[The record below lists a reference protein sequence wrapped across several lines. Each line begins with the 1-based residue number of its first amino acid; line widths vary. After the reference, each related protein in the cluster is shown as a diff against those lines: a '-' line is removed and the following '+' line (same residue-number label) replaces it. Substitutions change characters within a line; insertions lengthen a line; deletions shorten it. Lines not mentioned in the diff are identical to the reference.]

1 MANVKLKWVFV
12 SDWVGGVGGGRLCTT
27 AGDQLAQGNPPGARP
42 DNNLHHNLHPRHSYR
57 FEEKTFK
64 FWWYTNYYWFLLEDI
79 LTYPIMWSEYSRCN
93 SRPVASKGLLAGCP
107 QEAFKS
113 ELRWDQCE
121 TSSCTECKLL
131 NKLNSKSN
139 DIEEGWYGALGA
151 KPVEVLGHW
160 PIQPGAQGGVVMDG
174 FLNCPFFTLRYV
186 HFQVARRPWVSDAQQ
201 WQQQGLTVRG
211 AKRGH
216 NMQVHNNGG
225 TNLRLS

>member
-27 AGDQLAQGNPPGARP
+27 AGDQLAQGNPPGAQP

-57 FEEKTFK
+57 FEEKSFK

-93 SRPVASKGLLAGCP
+93 SCPVASKGLLAGCP

-174 FLNCPFFTLRYV
+174 FLNCPFFYV
-186 HFQVARRPWVSDAQQ
+186 AICSLSGGKEAVGEWRSAAAATGVDCEGRQERAQHAGTQQ
-201 WQQQGLTVRG
+201 WWH
-211 AKRGH
+211 K
-216 NMQVHNNGG
+216 
-225 TNLRLS
+225 S